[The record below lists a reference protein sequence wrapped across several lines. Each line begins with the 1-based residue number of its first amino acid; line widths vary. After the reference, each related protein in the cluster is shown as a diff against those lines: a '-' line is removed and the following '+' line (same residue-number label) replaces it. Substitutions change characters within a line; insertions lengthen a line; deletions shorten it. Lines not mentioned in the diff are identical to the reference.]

1 MTMKNLILA
10 LILIPALAACKSAY
24 FGDDVSDEATLA
36 AGTSVVDDEAGR
48 VRDNVQEN
56 ERDNDQVQGGS

>member
-1 MTMKNLILA
+1 MKNLILA

>member
-24 FGDDVSDEATLA
+24 FGDDASDEATLA